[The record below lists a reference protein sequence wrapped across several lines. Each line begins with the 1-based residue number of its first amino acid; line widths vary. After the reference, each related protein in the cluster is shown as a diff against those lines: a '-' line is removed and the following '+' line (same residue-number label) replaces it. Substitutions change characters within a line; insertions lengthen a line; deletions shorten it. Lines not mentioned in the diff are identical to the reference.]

1 MAQSAAQRAAV
12 ALRGVAAWRY
22 ADALALGLLVAVI
35 TALNQ
40 LWLTLENRPPHWD
53 EARHLKLAL
62 VYRDLWSGLDWL
74 TQYHLYPPF
83 VYWVADAFYAIFGTD
98 DEWAA
103 VLSQSVFLTV
113 LAFSTYGLGR
123 RLWSRRVGLL
133 SAFFVVMSPM
143 VISQFKDFMTDV
155 PLVAMT
161 ACALYMLVRCEAFSA
176 RGASVAF
183 GVACGFGLLT
193 KWVFAF
199 VFVLPVAYALVA
211 AVRWTLTS
219 RSWSRV
225 VNLGGAAAATA
236 LIAGP
241 WYASNFDDLRA
252 EAERTRFSGTAAVIE
267 GDPPVVSPASV
278 LWYAWNLLSN
288 QLYLLPFL
296 LFVCGVVL
304 LFRRPG
310 AARRNVYPVLLIA
323 SCYVSFTLLE
333 NKDARY
339 SEPMLV
345 GVAVVATYWLDTL
358 RPRLRRVAVGAV
370 IAYGAVLFYAT
381 SFGVGLLPQDAYVHL
396 GKGCRFYP
404 YFRGPCPG
412 SSIPALQSYEPS
424 GEIANRRG
432 IRIWSQNG
440 FINGPPSGER
450 WYQEEMFEEAARS
463 SASRTI
469 FFQAPPLDF
478 IWFNDFT
485 TDYFAYKHGVH
496 WVPALAQ
503 ADFAGVRTVAG
514 EQPPELPGFR
524 DVRRFE
530 LPAGGALTL
539 YARELQVLQRGA
551 PSTVAPDEL
560 ARAAATLGHAVYWA
574 GPRAN
579 HAYELTIGTNGN
591 AFVRY
596 LPPGVAAGDSQAYL
610 TVASYPLRDAFAVT
624 LAAASGPNAERVPVD
639 GAVAFV
645 NELRPTS
652 VFLAYPGSDVQVEV
666 SHPRPGE
673 ARALVSSGA
682 IGTVR

>member
-1 MAQSAAQRAAV
+1 MSQPAARQAV
-12 ALRGVAAWRY
+12 GAWRSFAAWRY
-22 ADALALGLLVAVI
+22 ADVLALGLLVAVI

-40 LWLTLENRPPHWD
+40 LWLTLEDRPPHWD

-74 TQYHLYPPF
+74 TQYHLYPPL
-83 VYWVADAFYAIFGTD
+83 VYWVADAFYAVFDTD
-98 DEWAA
+98 GEWAA
-103 VLSQSVFLTV
+103 VLSQSVFLAV

-123 RLWSRRVGLL
+123 HLWSRRVGLL

-155 PLVAMT
+155 PLLAMT
-161 ACALYMLVRCEAFSA
+161 ACAIYLLVRCEAFSA

-183 GVACGFGLLT
+183 GVACGLGLLT
-193 KWVFAF
+193 KWVFALA
-199 VFVLPVAYALVA
+199 FVLPVAYALVVA
-211 AVRWTLTS
+211 IRWTLAT
-219 RSWSRV
+219 RTWSRA
-225 VNLGGAAAATA
+225 VNIAGAAAATA

-241 WYASNFDDLRA
+241 WYVSNFDDFRA
-252 EAERTRFSGTAAVIE
+252 DVEASRFSEAAAAIE
-267 GDPPVVSPASV
+267 GDPPVVSPTSV

-304 LFRRPG
+304 LFRRPE
-310 AARRNVYPVLLIA
+310 AARKNLYPVLLIA
-323 SCYVSFTLLE
+323 STYVSFTLLA
-333 NKDARY
+333 NKDSRY
-339 SEPMLV
+339 SQPMLV
-345 GVAVVATYWLDTL
+345 GVAVIATYWLDAL
-358 RPRLRRVAVGAV
+358 RPRLRRAAVGAV
-370 IAYGAVLFYAT
+370 VAYGAVLFYAS
-381 SFGVGLLPQDAYVHL
+381 SFGVGWLPQDAYVHL
-396 GKGCRFYP
+396 GKSCRFYP
-404 YFRGPCPG
+404 YVRGPCPG
-412 SSIPALQSYEPS
+412 SSIPALQSFEPS

-440 FINGPPSGER
+440 FVNGPPSGER

-463 SASRTI
+463 SASRTLYL
-469 FFQAPPLDF
+469 QAPPLDF

-485 TDYFAYKHGVH
+485 TDYFAYKHGVR
-496 WVPALAQ
+496 WVSAPEQ
-503 ADFAGVRTVAG
+503 ADFAGVRTLAG
-514 EQPPELPGFR
+514 EQPPALPGFR
-524 DVRRFE
+524 EVRRYE

-539 YARELQVLQRGA
+539 YAREVQAQGGA
-551 PSTVAPDEL
+551 PSSVSPDEL
-560 ARAAATLGHAVYWA
+560 ARAAATVGHGIYWA

-579 HAYELTIGTNGN
+579 HSYELTIGTNGN

-596 LPPGVAAGDSQAYL
+596 LPPGVAAGDPQAYL

-645 NELRPTS
+645 NELRPAS

-682 IGTVR
+682 IGPVR